1 MDTVLYSRK
10 KLVDKSIVYADVR
23 YDSMPVKELPIY
35 NKKYKQSESI
45 LVVEVT
51 EVYRCT
57 KSNIK
62 KKV

>member
-51 EVYRCT
+51 EVYRWT
-57 KSNIK
+57 KSNFIK
-62 KKV
+62 NV